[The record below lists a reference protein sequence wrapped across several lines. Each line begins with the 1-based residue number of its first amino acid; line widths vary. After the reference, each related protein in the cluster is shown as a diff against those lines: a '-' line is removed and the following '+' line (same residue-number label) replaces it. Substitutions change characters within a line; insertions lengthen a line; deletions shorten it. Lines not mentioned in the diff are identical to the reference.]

1 MMLAGLLSMGAGGF
15 LIFLGFDAS
24 SCENV
29 ILGGRLLFCTG
40 NPAAV
45 EASSGVSGALV
56 GSALMFLGVLL
67 IFVGLTRVARGNGLR

>member
-24 SCENV
+24 NCENV
-29 ILGGRLLFCTG
+29 ILGGRLLFCSG